1 MLIRCITMIRKEK
14 ARGGESKLKLKQIG
28 LQLCTCTW
36 IEIMTGA
43 GVVLY
48 LVLAMHNYV
57 LAALAAGLFAPLI
70 AFHFV
75 ITLIS
80 RRDGGLISIEGI
92 RRTNEKLES
101 KMAM

>member
-1 MLIRCITMIRKEK
+1 MRLKE
-14 ARGGESKLKLKQIG
+14 IG

-48 LVLAMHNYV
+48 LILAMNDYI
-57 LAALAAGLFAPLI
+57 LAGLAAGLFAPLI
-70 AFHFV
+70 VFHFA

-80 RRDGGLISIEGI
+80 KRSGLITIE
-92 RRTNEKLES
+92 RMKRTSES
-101 KMAM
+101 

>member
-1 MLIRCITMIRKEK
+1 
-14 ARGGESKLKLKQIG
+14 LKLKEIG

-43 GVVLY
+43 GVTLY

-70 AFHFV
+70 GFHFV

-80 RRDGGLISIEGI
+80 ERDGLVRIEGI
-92 RRTNEKLES
+92 RRPDENQDS
-101 KMAM
+101 KIAIQRT

>member
-1 MLIRCITMIRKEK
+1 M
-14 ARGGESKLKLKQIG
+14 KLKEIG

-43 GVVLY
+43 GVTLY

-70 AFHFV
+70 GFHFIV
-75 ITLIS
+75 TLIS
-80 RRDGGLISIEGI
+80 KRDGLVKIEGI
-92 RRTNEKLES
+92 QRTNENLKRE
-101 KMAM
+101 KVIQRT

>member
-1 MLIRCITMIRKEK
+1 M
-14 ARGGESKLKLKQIG
+14 KLKEIG

-43 GVVLY
+43 GVTLY

-70 AFHFV
+70 GFHFIV
-75 ITLIS
+75 TLIS
-80 RRDGGLISIEGI
+80 KRDGLVKIEGI
-92 RRTNEKLES
+92 QRTNENPEREKVIQRT
-101 KMAM
+101 

>member
-1 MLIRCITMIRKEK
+1 M
-14 ARGGESKLKLKQIG
+14 KLKLKEIG

-43 GVVLY
+43 GVTLY

-70 AFHFV
+70 GFHFIV
-75 ITLIS
+75 TLIS
-80 RRDGGLISIEGI
+80 KRDGLVKIEGI
-92 RRTNEKLES
+92 QRTNENLKRE
-101 KMAM
+101 KVIQRT

>member
-1 MLIRCITMIRKEK
+1 
-14 ARGGESKLKLKQIG
+14 LKLKEIG

-43 GVVLY
+43 GVTLY

-70 AFHFV
+70 GFHFA

-80 RRDGGLISIEGI
+80 KRDGLVRIEGI
-92 RRTNEKLES
+92 RRTNENQDS
-101 KMAM
+101 KIAIQRT

>member
-1 MLIRCITMIRKEK
+1 MLIRCITMICKEK

-28 LQLCTCTW
+28 VQLCTCTW

-43 GVVLY
+43 GVALY

>member
-1 MLIRCITMIRKEK
+1 
-14 ARGGESKLKLKQIG
+14 
-28 LQLCTCTW
+28 
-36 IEIMTGA
+36 MTGA
-43 GVVLY
+43 GVALY

-80 RRDGGLISIEGI
+80 RRDGGLIRIERI

-101 KMAM
+101 KMAI

>member
-1 MLIRCITMIRKEK
+1 
-14 ARGGESKLKLKQIG
+14 LKLKEIA

-43 GVVLY
+43 GVTLY

-70 AFHFV
+70 VFHFIV
-75 ITLIS
+75 TLIS
-80 RRDGGLISIEGI
+80 KRDGLVKIEGI
-92 RRTNEKLES
+92 QRTNENLERENVIQRT
-101 KMAM
+101 

>member
-1 MLIRCITMIRKEK
+1 M
-14 ARGGESKLKLKQIG
+14 KLKLKEIG

-43 GVVLY
+43 GVTLY

-70 AFHFV
+70 GFHFIV
-75 ITLIS
+75 TLIS
-80 RRDGGLISIEGI
+80 KRDGLVKIEGI
-92 RRTNEKLES
+92 QRTNENLERE
-101 KMAM
+101 KVIQRT

>member
-1 MLIRCITMIRKEK
+1 M
-14 ARGGESKLKLKQIG
+14 KLKEIG

-43 GVVLY
+43 GVTLY
-48 LVLAMHNYV
+48 LVLAMHNYG

-70 AFHFV
+70 GFHFV

-80 RRDGGLISIEGI
+80 KRDGLMRIEGV
-92 RRTNEKLES
+92 RRPNENRDSEI
-101 KMAM
+101 AIQRT

>member
-1 MLIRCITMIRKEK
+1 MRLKEI
-14 ARGGESKLKLKQIG
+14 A

-48 LVLAMHNYV
+48 LVLSMNDYI
-57 LAALAAGLFAPLI
+57 LAGLAAGLFAPLI
-70 AFHFV
+70 IFHLA

-80 RRDGGLISIEGI
+80 KRNGLVRIEGMK
-92 RRTNEKLES
+92 NK
-101 KMAM
+101 

>member
-1 MLIRCITMIRKEK
+1 MRLKE
-14 ARGGESKLKLKQIG
+14 IG

-48 LVLAMHNYV
+48 LILAMNNYI
-57 LAALAAGLFAPLI
+57 LAGLAAGLFSPLI
-70 AFHFV
+70 VFHFV

-80 RRDGGLISIEGI
+80 KRNGLVRIEGI
-92 RRTNEKLES
+92 MKRTNES
-101 KMAM
+101 

>member
-1 MLIRCITMIRKEK
+1 LKE
-14 ARGGESKLKLKQIG
+14 IG

-43 GVVLY
+43 GVTLY

-70 AFHFV
+70 VFHFIV
-75 ITLIS
+75 TLIS
-80 RRDGGLISIEGI
+80 KRDGLVKIEGI
-92 RRTNEKLES
+92 QRTNENLERE
-101 KMAM
+101 KVIQRT

>member
-1 MLIRCITMIRKEK
+1 MRLKE
-14 ARGGESKLKLKQIG
+14 IG

-48 LVLAMHNYV
+48 LILAMNDYI
-57 LAALAAGLFAPLI
+57 LAGLAAGLFAPLI
-70 AFHFV
+70 VFHFV

-80 RRDGGLISIEGI
+80 KRNGLIRIEGMK
-92 RRTNEKLES
+92 NK
-101 KMAM
+101 

>member
-43 GVVLY
+43 GVALY

-70 AFHFV
+70 VFHFV